1 MSAMK
6 NDYKLAE
13 SYDGGNTW
21 HTVPGLWGGQF
32 NNIIFFPSTFFKMM
46 IASGPY
52 DDLLRAEMYRV
63 RALSDKRIKEINDHI
78 ENEINIS
85 TAKNNARLT
94 AEIGANKAVL
104 EKLSTAQSQLIQEAI
119 EEWKKQEL
127 EKVRNN
133 PNVYINSNT

>member
-1 MSAMK
+1 
-6 NDYKLAE
+6 
-13 SYDGGNTW
+13 
-21 HTVPGLWGGQF
+21 
-32 NNIIFFPSTFFKMM
+32 M

>member
-1 MSAMK
+1 MNAFSDMK
-6 NDYKLAE
+6 EENSSTYISSLFIM
-13 SYDGGNTW
+13 
-21 HTVPGLWGGQF
+21 LLF
-32 NNIIFFPSTFFKMM
+32 IIIETSPTFFKMM